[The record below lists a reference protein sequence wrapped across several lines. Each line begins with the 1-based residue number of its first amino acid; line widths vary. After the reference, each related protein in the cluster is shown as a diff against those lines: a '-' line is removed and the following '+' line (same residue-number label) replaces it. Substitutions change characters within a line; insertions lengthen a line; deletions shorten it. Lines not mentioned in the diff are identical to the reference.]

1 MRLQKKTSLLIR
13 LEQEKQ
19 NSYEE
24 IESQDF
30 LQEEESPGLL
40 TFGGHLEV
48 LRKMLFRI
56 ILVVVILG
64 IVIFCFKQETFEIIL
79 APHNS
84 DFHTFRFIEEI
95 LNKIGWEFHFKQY
108 DIPLIST
115 ELSAQFMTHITV
127 SCILA
132 VLLASPYIVF
142 ELFKFISPALYES
155 EKRYS
160 YLVAGIIYFLFILGL
175 LMSYFVLMPISFQF
189 LATYQVSENISNTI
203 TLDSYISTFTTLTFM
218 MGVVFQLPVFAYVL
232 GKMGFITDGVLK
244 RYRKYAFVLIMVIA
258 AIITPPDLF
267 TLILVTI
274 PIYGLYEVSI
284 WVLKKFGKS
293 EEEIALSPSEQD

>member
-1 MRLQKKTSLLIR
+1 M
-13 LEQEKQ
+13 Q
-19 NSYEE
+19 NKISEE
-24 IESQDF
+24 EPDIIQ
-30 LQEEESPGLL
+30 QEEGSGLL

-56 ILVVVILG
+56 IFVVVTLG
-64 IVIFCFKQETFEIIL
+64 IIIFCFKQETFEIIL

-84 DFHTFRFIEEI
+84 DFHTFRFIENF
-95 LNKIGWEFHFKQY
+95 LNNIGWEFHFQQY

-142 ELFKFISPALYES
+142 ELFRFISPALYES

-160 YLVAGIIYFLFILGL
+160 YLVAGVIYFLFILGL

-189 LATYQVSENISNTI
+189 LATYQVNESITNTI

-218 MGVVFQLPVFAYVL
+218 MGVVFQLPVFTFVL
-232 GKMGFITDGVLK
+232 GKMGFVTASLMK

-267 TLILVTI
+267 TLVLVTL
-274 PIYGLYEVSI
+274 PIYALYEVSI
-284 WVLKKFGKS
+284 WVLKKFIKEEDEEDS
-293 EEEIALSPSEQD
+293 EMSNENLDPLPE

>member
-1 MRLQKKTSLLIR
+1 M
-13 LEQEKQ
+13 Q
-19 NSYEE
+19 NNDE
-24 IESQDF
+24 
-30 LQEEESPGLL
+30 LL

-56 ILVVVILG
+56 ILVVVALG
-64 IVIFCFKQETFEIIL
+64 IVIFYFKQETFEIIL

-84 DFHTFRFIEEI
+84 DFHTFRFIENF
-95 LNKIGWEFHFKQY
+95 LNKIGWEFHFQQY

-132 VLLASPYIVF
+132 VLFASPYIVF
-142 ELFKFISPALYES
+142 ELFRFISPALYES

-189 LATYQVSENISNTI
+189 LATYQVNENITNTI

-232 GKMGFITDGVLK
+232 GKMGLITAGVLK

-267 TLILVTI
+267 TLVLVTI

-284 WVLKKFGKS
+284 WVLKRFGIQS
-293 EEEIALSPSEQD
+293 EETGEESFEEESFEEEPGEESYEEESV

>member
-1 MRLQKKTSLLIR
+1 MS
-13 LEQEKQ
+13 ESD
-19 NSYEE
+19 NST
-24 IESQDF
+24 
-30 LQEEESPGLL
+30 GLL

-56 ILVVVILG
+56 ILVVFVLACI
-64 IVIFCFKQETFEIIL
+64 IFCFKKQTFTILL

-84 DFHTFRFIEEI
+84 DFCTFQFIEHLIES
-95 LNKIGWEFHFKQY
+95 LGFDFKFADY
-108 DIPLIST
+108 KIPLIST

-132 VLLASPYIVF
+132 VLLASPYVLF

-160 YLVAGIIYFLFILGL
+160 CLVAGIIYFHFILGL
-175 LMSYFVLMPISFQF
+175 LMSYFILFPISFQF
-189 LATYQVSENISNTI
+189 LANYQVDDEIVNTI
-203 TLDSYISTFTTLTFM
+203 TLDSYISTFTTLTFL
-218 MGVVFQLPVFAYVL
+218 MGLVFQLPVFAFVL
-232 GKMGFITDGVLK
+232 GKMGFINASMLK
-244 RYRKYAFVLIMVIA
+244 QYRAYAFIIIMIIA
-258 AIITPPDLF
+258 AIITPPDIF

-284 WVLKKFGKS
+284 LVLKKWAKPNDENTYITYEGA
-293 EEEIALSPSEQD
+293 INR